1 MSFSTSSIIYHFWVI
16 FWPVSWLFSLCLII
30 FYWIPDIGNFTFL
43 GAIFIFLKIF
53 LSFILG
59 LNYLE
64 TVESFQ
70 NLLLSFVS
78 QISQFF
84 IVGLLWLNFWR
95 NAPLFWVSLPDAQV
109 KKTVYNRHCKNP
121 GIKDCEILLT
131 LNSSIYP
138 TDMHVFNMK
147 YEFKQNDS

>member
-1 MSFSTSSIIYHFWVI
+1 MSFSTNSIIYHFWVCLV
-16 FWPVSWLFSLCLII
+16 FFLPVSWFFSLCLVI

-43 GAIFIFLKIF
+43 GTIFIFLKIF

-78 QISQFF
+78 QDQPFF
-84 IVGLLWLNFWR
+84 ILGLRGPTFWS
-95 NAPLFWVSLPDAQV
+95 NAPVFWVLYLMPKSRKLSI
-109 KKTVYNRHCKNP
+109 YNRHCRNP
-121 GIKDCEILLT
+121 GVKDCEISFSFLT

-138 TDMHVFNMK
+138 TGYLVCMF
-147 YEFKQNDS
+147 SI

>member
-43 GAIFIFLKIF
+43 GAIFIFLKISF
-53 LSFILG
+53 SFILG

-64 TVESFQ
+64 TVEFFQ

-78 QISQFF
+78 QDQPILYCRTTLAQ
-84 IVGLLWLNFWR
+84 LLKKCPIILGT
-95 NAPLFWVSLPDAQV
+95 LPDAQV
-109 KKTVYNRHCKNP
+109 KKTIYNRHCKNP

-131 LNSSIYP
+131 LNSSTYP
-138 TDMHVFNMK
+138 TGMHVFNIK